1 MTFRQAYRKDLFWR
15 ILDLAGHCTLAWLL
29 PGLWWWQFLPDCV
42 VPLLWAC
49 SMVLNRPL
57 PEESRLLNIN
67 RFLHH
72 WVCPFLVW
80 VVLLVSR
87 APHGFA
93 FLPIQWAMHLLLDE
107 FTHKEWKRDLRSVQR
122 GN

>member
-1 MTFRQAYRKDLFWR
+1 MTFRQAYRKDLVWR

-42 VPLLWAC
+42 VPALWAC

-57 PEESRLLNIN
+57 PEESWLVLLNHV
-67 RFLHH
+67 LH
-72 WVCPFLVW
+72 
-80 VVLLVSR
+80 
-87 APHGFA
+87 
-93 FLPIQWAMHLLLDE
+93 QWAIAGLLLSTATITGNRMVWYIGIHWTAHLSLDF